1 MKKLTLLVFA
11 VILAACSNDK
21 EPLYK
26 DSSASIEE
34 RVEDLLSRMTLEEK
48 VLQMTQSY
56 MERNDNENNVAD
68 QLSKVPSEIGS
79 MINYGW
85 DSRVANAL
93 QKRAIEETRL
103 GIPII
108 FGYDA
113 IHGFRTCFAIPLA
126 QGASFN
132 RELVGEAARIT
143 AQEAYMGGINW
154 SFSPMVDIARDA
166 RWGRVMEGYG
176 EDPYLTSEMAVAT
189 VKAYQGDDP
198 SQPGYIAACLKHFT
212 GYSAAVGGRDY
223 TAVEISMQSLWDT
236 YLPPYEAGIKAGALT
251 VMSAFQTLNGVPAS
265 ANRYLLTDVFRQK
278 MGCDG
283 FMVSDWGT
291 TEQLVLQ
298 QYAEDDVQACQMAV
312 EAGLD
317 MDMCDLV
324 YHKHLVNLVREGKV
338 SEKLLDESVRRI
350 LRVKFRLGL
359 FDNPYRPETD
369 HENDYLKPEYLDI
382 VERLASEVAVLL
394 KNENNTLPLSKNARI
409 AVVGPVA
416 DDCDA
421 PLGAWRGH
429 SFPSEVTSILE
440 GIKEVYP
447 NVTYAKGCDFEGD
460 DRNGIAAAVRAA
472 RNSDVVVVCIG
483 EKARWSGE
491 NHTRSTIALPAI
503 QEELL
508 AAVAATGKPVVVLIE
523 SGRPIDLVRIEPM
536 ADALMAIWH
545 MGVREGQAVA
555 GLLCG
560 KYNPSG
566 KLPITF
572 PYTTGQCPMYYNE
585 RPLCR
590 RNQWGQY
597 LDIQLEPKY
606 PFGYGLSY
614 ADFEYSDIT
623 LDGLT
628 AKVSVTN
635 KSDVDGK
642 EAVLWFITD
651 KACSV
656 VARPWKELKYFEKK
670 LIPAGQ
676 TVEFVYE
683 IDKLGDLGFINHEGE
698 RFFESGEFILSAG
711 DKQLTFR
718 M

>member
-1 MKKLTLLVFA
+1 M
-11 VILAACSNDK
+11 AACAQEK
-21 EPLYK
+21 APLYK
-26 DSSASIEE
+26 NQDAPIEK

-68 QLSKVPSEIGS
+68 QLAKVPNEIGS

-103 GIPII
+103 GIPIL

-113 IHGFRTCFAIPLA
+113 IHGFRTNFAIPLA

-132 RELVGEAARIT
+132 RELVYEAAQIT
-143 AQEAYMGGINW
+143 AQEAYIGGINW
-154 SFSPMVDIARDA
+154 SFSPMVDVARDA

-198 SQPGYIAACLKHFT
+198 SAPGHIAACLKHYT

-223 TAVEISMQSLWDT
+223 TAVEISDQSLWDT
-236 YLPPYEAGIKAGALT
+236 YLPPYEAGINAGAMT

-265 ANRYLLTDVFRQK
+265 ASKYLMTDLFREK
-278 MGCDG
+278 FASDG
-283 FMVSDWGT
+283 FIVSDWGT

-298 QYAEDDVQACQMAV
+298 QYAEDDIQACKMAV

-324 YHKHLVNLVREGKV
+324 YYKHLAELVRKGEV
-338 SEKLLDESVRRI
+338 SEKVLDESVRRI
-350 LRVKFRLGL
+350 LRVKFKLGL
-359 FDNPYRPETD
+359 FDNPFRPETD
-369 HENDYLKPEYLDI
+369 HENDYLKPEYLET
-382 VERLASEVAVLL
+382 VEKLASEVAVLL
-394 KNENNTLPLSKNARI
+394 KNENKTLPLAKNTRI
-409 AVVGPVA
+409 ALVGPIA
-416 DDCDA
+416 ADCDA
-421 PLGAWRGH
+421 PLGFWRGH
-429 SFPSEVTSILE
+429 SFPSEVTCILE
-440 GIKEVYP
+440 GMKEVFP
-447 NVTYAKGCDFEGD
+447 NIVHAKGCDFEGD
-460 DRNGIAAAVRAA
+460 DRSGFDEAVRAA
-472 RNSDVVVVCIG
+472 RKSDVVVVCLG
-483 EKARWSGE
+483 EKAKWSGE
-491 NHTRSTIALPAI
+491 NYTRSTIALPEI

-508 AAVAATGKPVVVLIE
+508 EVVSKVGKPIIVLVE
-523 SGRPIDLVRIEPM
+523 SGRPIDLVRIEPK
-536 ADALMAIWH
+536 ADALMEIWH

-555 GLLCG
+555 GLLSG

-566 KLPITF
+566 KLPMTF
-572 PYTTGQCPMYYNE
+572 PYTTGQCPMNYNE
-585 RPLCR
+585 RPRCR
-590 RNQWGQY
+590 RGKWGEY
-597 LDIQLEPKY
+597 VDIPLEPKY
-606 PFGYGLSY
+606 EFGYGLSY
-614 ADFEYSDIT
+614 SDFEYSEIS

-628 AKVSVTN
+628 ATVTVTN
-635 KSDVDGK
+635 KSDIDGK

-651 KACSV
+651 PACSV

-676 TVEFVYE
+676 SVTFHFEMDE
-683 IDKLGDLGFINHEGE
+683 LKDLGYVDNKGNK
-698 RFFESGEFILSAG
+698 FFESGEFIIQCG
-711 DKQLTFR
+711 DKSLSFKR
-718 M
+718 